1 MSIAEE
7 QPRVLVN
14 RPRAWPAAW
23 WTAFRFSSTIVTRP
37 LAVMGRLLL
46 SSPGNGIRGCR
57 REGYPEIE
65 LYQILAGRKDKFD
78 GL

>member
-7 QPRVLVN
+7 QSRVVVN
-14 RPRAWPAAW
+14 RPRVWPDA
-23 WTAFRFSSTIVTRP
+23 WTAFRFSSTIVARP
-37 LAVMGRLLL
+37 LAVMGHLLL
-46 SSPGNGIRGCR
+46 SSQDNGIRGYR

-78 GL
+78 GF

>member
-7 QPRVLVN
+7 QPRLVVN
-14 RPRAWPAAW
+14 RPRAWPAA

-46 SSPGNGIRGCR
+46 SSQDNGIRGYR

-78 GL
+78 GF

>member
-7 QPRVLVN
+7 QPRVVIN
-14 RPRAWPAAW
+14 RPRAWPAA

-37 LAVMGRLLL
+37 LAVMGRPLL
-46 SSPGNGIRGCR
+46 SSPGNGIRGYR
-57 REGYPEIE
+57 REGYLEIE
-65 LYQILAGRKDKFD
+65 LYQILAGREDKFD

>member
-7 QPRVLVN
+7 QPPVVVN
-14 RPRAWPAAW
+14 RPRAWPAA

-37 LAVMGRLLL
+37 LAVMGHLLL
-46 SSPGNGIRGCR
+46 SSQGNRICGYR

-65 LYQILAGRKDKFD
+65 LYQILAGRRDKV
-78 GL
+78 

>member
-7 QPRVLVN
+7 QPRLVVN
-14 RPRAWPAAW
+14 RPRAWPAA

-37 LAVMGRLLL
+37 LAVMGRQLL
-46 SSPGNGIRGCR
+46 SSPGNGIRGYR

-65 LYQILAGRKDKFD
+65 LYHILAGRKDKFD
-78 GL
+78 GF